1 MVFLS
6 ERIDCSHGRWYD
18 WKIQK
23 KDLQRREDAGHGK
36 KDTTE
41 KSFSNG
47 VSPYD
52 SYFCGILVSWVD
64 LWDLYACIRVQLLVS
79 DVDELDYFR
88 GIGGVCHGEFAAGGV

>member
-1 MVFLS
+1 M
-6 ERIDCSHGRWYD
+6 EDTK
-18 WKIQK
+18 KIYK
-23 KDLQRREDAGHGK
+23 EGKTRGHGK

-41 KSFSNG
+41 KSFSSG

-79 DVDELDYFR
+79 NVDELDYFR